1 MDMLF
6 NIFMHI
12 YGFCHIIYTFPFQSE
27 CFRYVSQALITGKAC
42 SWDIWNVHDSHY
54 VSMVWGIK
62 KEYNEA

>member
-1 MDMLF
+1 MGMLF
-6 NIFMHI
+6 NIFMHT
-12 YGFCHIIYTFPFQSE
+12 YVFFHIIYTFPFQSE
-27 CFRYVSQALITGKAC
+27 CFRYVSQALITRKTR